1 MSDYE
6 DSKGYVT
13 DEALHK
19 WIKDDEL
26 EVTDNINEALYI
38 MRDGTMISGTDS
50 ETGIRGL
57 DHMCAQ
63 DIISEG
69 NTRNLYGSGNGVEKF
84 WQALHAKTGL
94 IRYAPETE
102 TALIGEGQE
111 LTDEQLKA
119 LSSADYKIEN
129 YTKLA
134 DEANWLNNEG
144 KKNRDTVARP
154 NITKEKEEFKHKLE
168 QYPVIVNSKHDGE
181 ANIELLHF
189 KDRLKD
195 LHLNLA
201 YGSDLPSDKYKDMKI
216 SENALYVTGK
226 QLQKPFYLGEF
237 LEEAKITMSSDS
249 EALDYG
255 ELYAKQYGYG
265 ILSNKQIGSTTPV
278 YAHEEF
284 DEVPTDEDALDYALD
299 YAKIYN
305 SRTNTSRYTQDNNAE
320 RANIKSRS
328 NTRSL
333 ITNEKHTEASLGQRQ
348 KNAIDNY
355 YKNHKLPNGVD
366 FVDLEKLSYNNEFRD
381 NPWIAQDIADLINHV
396 NTGSK
401 YGVMFTEDNE
411 VAIHNISKK
420 ELETISNLE
429 NYEFDPTY
437 KTVAKDLAK
446 VAPEAPDF
454 SIDLGDPMFFDFN
467 VIEND
472 YYNPNVTDENIK
484 KMTENIEN
492 EEKYN
497 RQLHLKKSGL
507 ESVKLELSNPD
518 IRKNYIEMYGNKTK
532 LDKDTEKV
540 YLEKPIYSQWFIQR
554 DKAEKAYEDLEKLG
568 FPIDYQSKESKR
580 LDNLSRKISPATI
593 HKLENAYVSTRNI
606 YFDDETSEVK
616 NVSLLSNN
624 TKEKIERNG
633 KKYLSQEHAK
643 RVLKHKR
650 LER

>member
-226 QLQKPFYLGEF
+226 QLQKPFYLGES

-284 DEVPTDEDALDYALD
+284 EEVPTDEDALD

-305 SRTNTSRYTQDNNAE
+305 SRTNTSRYTQDNNAK

-540 YLEKPIYSQWFIQR
+540 FLEKPIYSQWFIQR

>member
-226 QLQKPFYLGEF
+226 QLQKPFYLGES

-284 DEVPTDEDALDYALD
+284 EEVPTDEDALD

-333 ITNEKHTEASLGQRQ
+333 ITIESPKEEKIIGHILARSKPTKEKGASKEKEAKQ
-348 KNAIDNY
+348 
-355 YKNHKLPNGVD
+355 V
-366 FVDLEKLSYNNEFRD
+366 LEE
-381 NPWIAQDIADLINHV
+381 
-396 NTGSK
+396 
-401 YGVMFTEDNE
+401 YGFK
-411 VAIHNISKK
+411 A
-420 ELETISNLE
+420 
-429 NYEFDPTY
+429 
-437 KTVAKDLAK
+437 
-446 VAPEAPDF
+446 
-454 SIDLGDPMFFDFN
+454 
-467 VIEND
+467 
-472 YYNPNVTDENIK
+472 TDENIK
-484 KMTENIEN
+484 KMTENMEN

-540 YLEKPIYSQWFIQR
+540 FLEKPIYSQWFIQR

>member
-226 QLQKPFYLGEF
+226 QLQKPFYLGES

-284 DEVPTDEDALDYALD
+284 EEVPTDEDALD

-429 NYEFDPTY
+429 NYEFDPTH

-454 SIDLGDPMFFDFN
+454 SIDLGDPMSFDFN

-540 YLEKPIYSQWFIQR
+540 FLEKPIYSQWFIQR

>member
-226 QLQKPFYLGEF
+226 QLQKPFYLGKS

-284 DEVPTDEDALDYALD
+284 EEVPTDEDALD

-454 SIDLGDPMFFDFN
+454 SIDLGDPMSFDFN

-540 YLEKPIYSQWFIQR
+540 FLEKPIYSQWFIQR

>member
-1 MSDYE
+1 MTNNQKDFKQNIDAETTNLRPSSASEQSINHENSLNKSIATQQQEALSTYLQNHRLPDGVKFVDLEKLSNNVESLTDLVSDYDRQKLKSVLESGSKYGVMFIDDDNVAIHNISKKELNTLSNLKDYEFDPAYKSVAKEMVQLAPNAPDTTIDLGDSISFDLNAFE
-6 DSKGYVT
+6 DTFLSFNEDKKSRNAFAQPGKVFINGSKAHTENIDNATSAEINSNAQKEGKVLGYIS
-13 DEALHK
+13 ARK
-19 WIKDDEL
+19 SFK
-26 EVTDNINEALYI
+26 IN
-38 MRDGTMISGTDS
+38 
-50 ETGIRGL
+50 
-57 DHMCAQ
+57 
-63 DIISEG
+63 
-69 NTRNLYGSGNGVEKF
+69 
-84 WQALHAKTGL
+84 KT
-94 IRYAPETE
+94 PKMNN
-102 TALIGEGQE
+102 
-111 LTDEQLKA
+111 KA

-216 SENALYVTGK
+216 SKNALYVTGK
-226 QLQKPFYLGEF
+226 QLQKPFYLGES

-284 DEVPTDEDALDYALD
+284 EEVPTDEDALD

-305 SRTNTSRYTQDNNAE
+305 SRTNTSRYISA
-320 RANIKSRS
+320 RS
-328 NTRSL
+328 KPTK
-333 ITNEKHTEASLGQRQ
+333 EKGASKEKEAKQ
-348 KNAIDNY
+348 
-355 YKNHKLPNGVD
+355 V
-366 FVDLEKLSYNNEFRD
+366 LEE
-381 NPWIAQDIADLINHV
+381 
-396 NTGSK
+396 
-401 YGVMFTEDNE
+401 YGFK
-411 VAIHNISKK
+411 A
-420 ELETISNLE
+420 
-429 NYEFDPTY
+429 
-437 KTVAKDLAK
+437 
-446 VAPEAPDF
+446 
-454 SIDLGDPMFFDFN
+454 
-467 VIEND
+467 
-472 YYNPNVTDENIK
+472 TDENIK

-540 YLEKPIYSQWFIQR
+540 FLEKPIYSQWFIQR

-568 FPIDYQSKESKR
+568 FPRDYQSKESKR

-643 RVLKHKR
+643 QVLKHKR

>member
-226 QLQKPFYLGEF
+226 QLQKPFYLGES

-284 DEVPTDEDALDYALD
+284 EEVPTDEDALD

-454 SIDLGDPMFFDFN
+454 SIDLGDPMSFDFN

-540 YLEKPIYSQWFIQR
+540 FLEKPIYSQWFIQR

>member
-6 DSKGYVT
+6 DSKGY
-13 DEALHK
+13 EK
-19 WIKDDEL
+19 
-26 EVTDNINEALYI
+26 
-38 MRDGTMISGTDS
+38 
-50 ETGIRGL
+50 
-57 DHMCAQ
+57 
-63 DIISEG
+63 
-69 NTRNLYGSGNGVEKF
+69 NT
-84 WQALHAKTGL
+84 
-94 IRYAPETE
+94 I
-102 TALIGEGQE
+102 
-111 LTDEQLKA
+111 
-119 LSSADYKIEN
+119 
-129 YTKLA
+129 
-134 DEANWLNNEG
+134 
-144 KKNRDTVARP
+144 ARP

-226 QLQKPFYLGEF
+226 QLQKPFYLGKS

-284 DEVPTDEDALDYALD
+284 EEVPTNEDALD

-333 ITNEKHTEASLGQRQ
+333 ITIESPKEEKIIGHISARSKPTKEKGASKEKEAKQ
-348 KNAIDNY
+348 
-355 YKNHKLPNGVD
+355 V
-366 FVDLEKLSYNNEFRD
+366 LEE
-381 NPWIAQDIADLINHV
+381 
-396 NTGSK
+396 
-401 YGVMFTEDNE
+401 YGFK
-411 VAIHNISKK
+411 A
-420 ELETISNLE
+420 
-429 NYEFDPTY
+429 
-437 KTVAKDLAK
+437 
-446 VAPEAPDF
+446 
-454 SIDLGDPMFFDFN
+454 
-467 VIEND
+467 
-472 YYNPNVTDENIK
+472 TDENIK
-484 KMTENIEN
+484 KMTENMEN

-540 YLEKPIYSQWFIQR
+540 FLEKPIYSQWFIQR

-643 RVLKHKR
+643 RVKHKR